1 MRRAVV
7 ITGLGA
13 VSGMGVGAGPLW
25 DGLCAG
31 RCCLGPVTRFDA
43 SGFLSRLAGE
53 VKDFSA
59 KDFVPK
65 HYRKAVKVMARDI
78 ELAVGAA
85 HAAVKDAGL
94 LTRAT
99 LDDEEGAPTYPS
111 ERTGCQIG
119 AGLIAAESDELA
131 AAFSTAA
138 DESGRFSLE
147 RWGRT
152 GMDNLTPL
160 WMLKYLPNMLACH
173 VTILHGAEGPSNT
186 ITCAEA
192 SGLLSIGESM
202 RVIQRGAADLCF
214 SGSAESKVN
223 HMGTL
228 RMELAGRLAPTG
240 DATDGLPFARPFDSG
255 AAGGILGEGGGIVM
269 LEAAQTADA
278 RGARVHAV
286 LSGFGA
292 AQSFPDYAPD
302 DAPDEDSYADAI
314 EAALAD
320 AGVRPDHVDAVVPLA
335 LGVAGL
341 DAAEARG
348 LRRVF
353 GDRLASLP
361 LVTTTPAIGNLVAGM
376 GGVQAV
382 VGAMCISAQRLPARL
397 HGGRPEAGLLAGTAP
412 STPAQLRHVVVC
424 SPSQGGH
431 NAAVVISRPD
441 AVPAT
446 IQ

>member
-1 MRRAVV
+1 M
-7 ITGLGA
+7 TGLGA
-13 VSGMGVGAGPLW
+13 VSGMGVGAAPLW
-25 DGLCAG
+25 EGLCAG
-31 RCCLGPVTRFDA
+31 RSCLGPVTRFDA
-43 SGFLSRLAGE
+43 SGFNSRLAAE

-78 ELAVGAA
+78 EIAVGAA
-85 HAAVKDAGL
+85 DSAVKDAGL
-94 LTRAT
+94 LTQVS
-99 LDDEEGAPTYPS
+99 LEDDSGSPTYPF

-131 AAFSTAA
+131 ASFSTAV
-138 DESGRFSLE
+138 DPNKNFSLE
-147 RWGRT
+147 IWGRT
-152 GMDNLTPL
+152 GMDNMTPL

-186 ITCAEA
+186 VTCAEA

-240 DATDGLPFARPFDSG
+240 DSTDGLSFARPFDPAST
-255 AAGGILGEGGGIVM
+255 GGILGEGGGIVM
-269 LEAAQTADA
+269 LEAAETAAA

-292 AQSFPDYAPD
+292 AQSYPDYGGD
-302 DAPDEDSYADAI
+302 DEGYAYAI

-320 AGVRPDHVDAVVPLA
+320 AGLTPADIDAIVPLA
-335 LGVAGL
+335 LGVAKV
-341 DAAEARG
+341 DTAEAAG
-348 LRRVF
+348 LRRIF
-353 GDRLASLP
+353 GPRLARIP
-361 LVTTTPAIGNLVAGM
+361 LVTTTPALGNLVAGM
-376 GGVQAV
+376 GGLQAV
-382 VGAMCISAQRLPARL
+382 VGALCIANQRLPARL
-397 HGGRPEAGLLAGTAP
+397 HGTSPAPDLLAGSAP
-412 STPAQLRHVVVC
+412 SVPAQLRHVLVC
-424 SPSQGGH
+424 SASQGGH
-431 NAAVVISRPD
+431 NAAVVLSHTDHASSARNS
-441 AVPAT
+441 
-446 IQ
+446 

>member
-13 VSGMGVGAGPLW
+13 VSGMGVGAAPLW
-25 DGLCAG
+25 QGLCAG
-31 RCCLGPVTRFDA
+31 RSCLGPVTRFDA
-43 SGFLSRLAGE
+43 SGFESRLGGE

-85 HAAVKDAGL
+85 DAAVKDAGL

-99 LDDEEGAPTYPS
+99 LDDDTGSPTYPP

-131 AAFSTAA
+131 AAFSTAVDA
-138 DESGRFSLE
+138 GGRFSLE
-147 RWGRT
+147 LWGRT
-152 GMDNLTPL
+152 GMDNMTPL

-202 RVIQRGAADLCF
+202 RVIQRGAADMCF

-223 HMGTL
+223 HMGML

-240 DATDGLPFARPFDSG
+240 DSTDALRFSRPFDPSST
-255 AAGGILGEGGGIVM
+255 GGLLGEGAGIVM
-269 LEAAQTADA
+269 LESADTAAA
-278 RGARVHAV
+278 RGARVHAL

-292 AQSFPDYAPD
+292 AQSFPDYGD
-302 DAPDEDSYADAI
+302 DDESYAYAI
-314 EAALAD
+314 QAALAD
-320 AGVRPDHVDAVVPLA
+320 AGITANEIDAIVPLA
-335 LGVAGL
+335 LGVAKV
-341 DAAEARG
+341 DTAEAAG

-353 GDRLASLP
+353 GPRLARIP
-361 LVTTTPAIGNLVAGM
+361 LVTITPAVGNLVAGM
-376 GGVQAV
+376 GGLQAV
-382 VGAMCISAQRLPARL
+382 VGALCIAAQQLPARV
-397 HGGRPEAGLLAGTAP
+397 HGTRPAPDLLAGAAPTAP
-412 STPAQLRHVVVC
+412 ANLRHVLVC
-424 SPSQGGH
+424 SASQGGH

-441 AVPAT
+441 AAT
-446 IQ
+446 

>member
-13 VSGMGVGAGPLW
+13 VSGMGAGAAPLW
-25 DGLCAG
+25 EGLCAG
-31 RCCLGPVTRFDA
+31 RSCAGPVTRFDA
-43 SGFLSRLAGE
+43 SGFDSKLAVE

-85 HAAVKDAGL
+85 DAAVKDAGL

-99 LDDEEGAPTYPS
+99 LDDEDGAPTYPP

-131 AAFSTAA
+131 AAFSTAVDPA
-138 DESGRFSLE
+138 GGFSLE
-147 RWGRT
+147 QWGRS

-160 WMLKYLPNMLACH
+160 WMLKYLPNMCSCH

-186 ITCAEA
+186 LTCAEA

-223 HMGTL
+223 HMGML

-240 DATDGLPFARPFDSG
+240 DSTDGSSFSRPFDPG
-255 AAGGILGEGGGIVM
+255 TPGGLLGEGGGIVM
-269 LEAAQTADA
+269 LEAAETAAA

-292 AQSFPDYAPD
+292 AQSCPGYG
-302 DAPDEDSYADAI
+302 DEDEGYAYAI
-314 EAALAD
+314 EAALAEARISTGD
-320 AGVRPDHVDAVVPLA
+320 VDAIVPLA
-335 LGVAGL
+335 LGVAKV
-341 DAAEARG
+341 DSAEAAG

-353 GDRLASLP
+353 GDRLGKIP
-361 LVTTTPAIGNLVAGM
+361 LVTTTPALGNLVAGM
-376 GGVQAV
+376 GGLQAV
-382 VGAMCISAQRLPARL
+382 VGALCVSNQRLPARL
-397 HGGRPEAGLLAGTAP
+397 HATRPTADLLAGAAP
-412 STPAQLRHVVVC
+412 AEAARLRHVLIC

-431 NAAVVISRPD
+431 NAAVVLSRPD
-441 AVPAT
+441 TARAS
-446 IQ
+446 